1 MAAVK
6 GVGVSLSVQDLTVFG
21 IEPDPSIQNTDAR
34 LFADLAD
41 WRRIVDPHPQSF
53 AVGGAPPS
61 SLAELRQVVSIS
73 LQHGQIPSGHRSSCW
88 GGLLDDL
95 SELGIETD
103 AETLKSLPLHLEL
116 TDELV
121 ERLVAS
127 STGF

>member
-41 WRRIVDPHPQSF
+41 WRRIVDPNPQSF

-61 SLAELRQVVSIS
+61 SLAGR
-73 LQHGQIPSGHRSSCW
+73 GTA
-88 GGLLDDL
+88 GL
-95 SELGIETD
+95 
-103 AETLKSLPLHLEL
+103 H
-116 TDELV
+116 
-121 ERLVAS
+121 RLVTPCRRGLRS
-127 STGF
+127 VS